1 MSKRLYLSLTFS
13 NFLVIKTLSSN
24 HRMYNLYTKFVKI
37 LEICKQ
43 FSENLVNESGYREL
57 LHAVVL
63 FLSFRFG
70 SAGTI
75 SGNRDREH
83 EREKW
88 LFYYKLQE
96 YKDRIPNLISYD
108 LSKANVV
115 DHH

>member
-1 MSKRLYLSLTFS
+1 MSLFFS
-13 NFLVIKTLSSN
+13 NLVVFKTLSSN

-43 FSENLVNESGYREL
+43 FSENLVRESGNVTRRGPVPE
-57 LHAVVL
+57 
-63 FLSFRFG
+63 F
-70 SAGTI
+70 TI
-75 SGNRDREH
+75 WKWCTIPGGRDREH

>member
-1 MSKRLYLSLTFS
+1 
-13 NFLVIKTLSSN
+13 
-24 HRMYNLYTKFVKI
+24 MYNLYTKIVKI

-43 FSENLVNESGYREL
+43 FSENLVRESGNVTRRG
-57 LHAVVL
+57 L

-70 SAGTI
+70 NCALSLATETWSI
-75 SGNRDREH
+75 DS
-83 EREKW
+83 EKW

-115 DHH
+115 DLH